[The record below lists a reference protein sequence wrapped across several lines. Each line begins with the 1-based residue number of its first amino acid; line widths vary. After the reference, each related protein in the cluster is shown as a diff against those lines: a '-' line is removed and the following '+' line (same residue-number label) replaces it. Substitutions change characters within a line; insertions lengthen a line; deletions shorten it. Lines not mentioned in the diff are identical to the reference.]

1 MATPSSDAAAQ
12 TLAAVVADVVRDV
25 LGGGA
30 HAAVSRA
37 GSDAEADAPAGRPL
51 RKLPAD
57 EPLPRPGARPKARA
71 GLSGA
76 NATEA
81 APVGA
86 PRPARP
92 QTPLP
97 GLDRVV
103 APEQVA
109 PLVQTT
115 PARIGV
121 GRSGLRYPTDVYL
134 TLRADHAMAK
144 DAVASRPDPAF
155 VAKLDAVELQ
165 TEAKD
170 LATFLLEPE
179 QGRRLDTASLNK
191 LRAEATRGAD
201 VQVIVADGLS
211 GWAAERNP
219 GLLQALV
226 QHITAAGFSVGKPLF
241 VHRARIAVADQ
252 IGVELGAKAT
262 VIALGERPGLGT
274 GDSMSLYIAWGPKIG
289 QDNADKNC
297 ISNVRPAG
305 FDVQKAAAQCADI
318 LVRAK
323 ALGQGGLAIQAP
335 TRTW

>member
-1 MATPSSDAAAQ
+1 MSSSSHSPDAAAR
-12 TLAAVVADVVRDV
+12 AFANIVADVVRDV
-25 LGGGA
+25 VGA
-30 HAAVSRA
+30 S
-37 GSDAEADAPAGRPL
+37 AGRAAQAEIEAGAG
-51 RKLPAD
+51 RRRLPPD
-57 EPLPRPGARPKARA
+57 EPLPRPGARPKAR
-71 GLSGA
+71 GGA
-76 NATEA
+76 TQEQA
-81 APVGA
+81 AASA
-86 PRPARP
+86 PTSSPPASA
-92 QTPLP
+92 LP
-97 GLDRVV
+97 GLARVV

-109 PLVQTT
+109 PLMQTT

-144 DAVASRPDPAF
+144 DAVASRPDPGF
-155 VAKLDAVELQ
+155 VTKLGAVELQ
-165 TEAKD
+165 TEAKE
-170 LATFLLEPE
+170 LETFLLEPE
-179 QGRRLDTASLNK
+179 KGRRLDTASLNK
-191 LRAEATRGAD
+191 LRTEASRGAD

-219 GLLQALV
+219 GLLQALI

-318 LVRAK
+318 LQRAR